1 MKKLEKFDKKIPVR
15 NYLIVLVVS
24 IIVIIL
30 VLYLRAFYLSYD
42 TYKQS
47 GSYFAYQ
54 RINEITKDDFDF
66 IISEAT
72 DNILFVGYNSKDM
85 YKVEKKLYKEL
96 KRANLLDKL
105 LYWNVNDY
113 LKNNKYIDILRSK
126 YTNVEINEAPS
137 IIIIKSGL
145 ATGSYKVDDN
155 FFKEKDIKEI
165 FERN

>member
-1 MKKLEKFDKKIPVR
+1 MKKLEKFDRKIPVR

-24 IIVIIL
+24 IIVIVL

-72 DNILFVGYNSKDM
+72 DNILFVGYNSKNM

-145 ATGSYKVDDN
+145 ATESYKVDDN

>member
-1 MKKLEKFDKKIPVR
+1 MKKLEKFDRKIPVR

-126 YTNVEINEAPS
+126 YTNEKWFGNW
-137 IIIIKSGL
+137 II
-145 ATGSYKVDDN
+145 
-155 FFKEKDIKEI
+155 
-165 FERN
+165 

>member
-1 MKKLEKFDKKIPVR
+1 M
-15 NYLIVLVVS
+15 
-24 IIVIIL
+24 
-30 VLYLRAFYLSYD
+30 SYD

>member
-1 MKKLEKFDKKIPVR
+1 MKKLEKFDRKIPVR

>member
-1 MKKLEKFDKKIPVR
+1 MKKLEKFDRKIPVR

-47 GSYFAYQ
+47 GQ
-54 RINEITKDDFDF
+54 RINEITQDDFDF